1 MASDNSWSAW
11 FGRLPAPLGR
21 PLLTWFALIQSQII
35 LMGVLV
41 WLRSMDADF
50 VMGQLDADPLGV
62 ATRILVPA
70 VLAAGGWLLFFSRR
84 ESAIAFCLHGLYLL
98 LAGIAKSAEGTQGGS
113 AIAIDVACAVYA
125 LRILP
130 AGQHDGIRPIEA
142 ALPWI
147 LRRPTFLWVVIA
159 SCLSEVF
166 WSIPWDPE
174 HGSLLTRATQGL
186 SPTESMIAVVSEI
199 GLFASAVFLIALR
212 KEGLYLF
219 VFVLACV
226 FVLFLGDSGWIAKA
240 LLAKDAMICVYL
252 TYLVQA
258 GVLRRAEDVE
268 VEPPAPGVTEQ
279 VPGAA
284 EATPPRS

>member
-1 MASDNSWSAW
+1 MAGDPLWSTW
-11 FGRLPAPLGR
+11 TRRLPTPLGR
-21 PLLTWFALIQSQII
+21 PLLTWLALIQSQII

-41 WLRSMDADF
+41 WFRSMDAEF
-50 VMGQLDADPLGV
+50 VMGQLDADPLGI
-62 ATRILVPA
+62 ATRLLVPT

-84 ESAIAFCLHGLYLL
+84 ESAIAFCLHALYLL
-98 LAGIAKSAEGTQGGS
+98 YAGVAKGAEGAGGGL

-125 LRILP
+125 LRNLP
-130 AGQHDGIRPIEA
+130 AGQNDGIRPVES

-147 LRRPTFLWVVIA
+147 LHRPTFLWAVII
-159 SCLSEVF
+159 SCLAEVL

-186 SPTESMIAVVSEI
+186 SPAESMIAVVSEI

-240 LLAKDAMICVYL
+240 VLAKDAMICVYL
-252 TYLVQA
+252 TYLVQT

-268 VEPPAPGVTEQ
+268 VAPPAPGVTEQ